1 MLVSQYPFKKESSN
15 PLYSINVGIDIHNGL
30 ARAILEIVGVW
41 RPIAHGFYYRAAGHN
56 KGGKGCRNVEQR
68 YKDNKLE
75 REQREIEKYKIEAQK
90 EITRK
95 ILELESTHHTTSVVP
110 KIRF

>member
-1 MLVSQYPFKKESSN
+1 MDF
-15 PLYSINVGIDIHNGL
+15 II
-30 ARAILEIVGVW
+30 
-41 RPIAHGFYYRAAGHN
+41 GHY
-56 KGGKGCRNVEQR
+56 KGGKGCRNGEQR

-95 ILELESTHHTTSVVP
+95 ILE
-110 KIRF
+110 